1 MIGTESEE
9 ERTKRTR
16 RKLCKCQ
23 GDGGAVHGGAA
34 AARRVYIRR
43 GKGKSIVAI

>member
-23 GDGGAVHGGAA
+23 GDGGAVHGELLLLDEF
-34 AARRVYIRR
+34 I
-43 GKGKSIVAI
+43 